1 MENPRSSR
9 AHDTIKRTHFT
20 LFPSLPHLNSPSQ
33 LREMIS
39 LKGLLL
45 LLSLPIKLLW
55 VIIRYPFFGGANEK
69 FKNSLINSLKL
80 QIYRF
85 GLSLSVKDAVYVGIM
100 SNYFIINRLLKLLYP
115 GLTKL
120 NNYGKRY
127 DKQSIWLV
135 EAKNRSKSDPIIIY
149 CHGGGYFLET
159 QPSQI
164 ESVLSFYHLL
174 DEEKKL
180 KTSILVQEYGLAG
193 KGSLIGSQLYE
204 LVATYDKLA
213 SEGNDNIVIMGDSA
227 GGNLAVVL
235 LQYLK
240 QQKNPKL
247 PWPRSAVLI
256 SPWVKIIPDEHQI
269 TPGNSFHEN
278 KDRDM
283 IQAHIFTED
292 RRVDLLG
299 DTNHADLLVSPGN
312 LEYNAS
318 DWSDIP
324 TLNGK
329 GYSTF
334 VLVGEHESFR
344 DDVMEWAKHAINSP
358 LVPQKQDS
366 RGSFD
371 SRVHEYKTD
380 GENGAYVDIAVEPWG
395 VHDSVLFFEN
405 TIIRKLRKTPH
416 LQLKN
421 LNKVEYFGVIKI
433 TEFLNKTLVV
443 GDEAKKLRIVDTTQ
457 ITKAN
462 GKVAEND
469 VQAVAEE
476 VNSVLDGVRA

>member
-85 GLSLSVKDAVYVGIM
+85 GLSLSVKDALYVGIM
-100 SNYFIINRLLKLLYP
+100 SNFFIINRFLKFLYP

-159 QPSQI
+159 HPSQL
-164 ESVLSFYHLL
+164 ETVLGLYHLL
-174 DEEKKL
+174 EDEKKQ
-180 KTSILVQEYGLAG
+180 KTSILILEYGLVG
-193 KGSLIGSQLYE
+193 RGNLVGSQLYE

-213 SEGNDNIVIMGDSA
+213 SEGNDNIVLMGDSA
-227 GGNLAVVL
+227 GGNLSIVL
-235 LQYLK
+235 LQYLR

-247 PWPRSAVLI
+247 PWPRSTVLI
-256 SPWVKIIPDEHQI
+256 SPWVKVIPDDYQL
-269 TPGNSFHEN
+269 TPGHSFHEN
-278 KDRDM
+278 KDRDLL
-283 IQAHIFTED
+283 QARIFTED

-299 DTNHADLLVSPGN
+299 DINHADLLISPGN

-324 TLNGK
+324 TLNDG
-329 GYSTF
+329 GYSSF
-334 VLVGEHESFR
+334 IILGEHEVFR
-344 DDVMEWAKHAINSP
+344 DDILEWAKYAVRSP
-358 LVPQKQDS
+358 LVSQPDS
-366 RGSFD
+366 NGVFD
-371 SRVHEYKTD
+371 TKVHEYKTND
-380 GENGAYVDIAVEPWG
+380 ENDAYLDIVVEPWG
-395 VHDSVLFFEN
+395 IHDSVLCFEN
-405 TIIRKLRKTPH
+405 TITGELSKN
-416 LQLKN
+416 LQLKVN
-421 LNKVEYFGVIKI
+421 DLNKAEYFGVIKI
-433 TEFLNKTLVV
+433 VEFLNKTLVV
-443 GDEAKKLRIVDTTQ
+443 CKDEEKLRPSGYAKRSRV
-457 ITKAN
+457 
-462 GKVAEND
+462 E
-469 VQAVAEE
+469 
-476 VNSVLDGVRA
+476 GVSAG